1 MELACFGLQ
10 QLQLLSLNAHLM
22 RSATVCF
29 ADDTLSTYFVLPATC
44 CLNVHAALVCIGVV
58 E

>member
-29 ADDTLSTYFVLPATC
+29 ADDTLSTYFATC
-44 CLNVHAALVCIGVV
+44 CLNVYAALVCIGVV

>member
-44 CLNVHAALVCIGVV
+44 CLNAALVCIGVV